1 MFNASSPEY
10 MEGMIFRKGWIFC
23 GNMGRK
29 DREGDRE
36 GDGEEGSVKEAIA
49 NLPFVRTIN

>member
-1 MFNASSPEY
+1 
-10 MEGMIFRKGWIFC
+10 MEGMIFRKGWIFR